1 MLSYFIK
8 NKIYFFL
15 LLSVCLL
22 STRYG
27 FTQEKKKDSSSSN
40 SYGKLSLSYLNNAI
54 YNGRK
59 DSLTTPYITPS
70 IGYYDKSGF
79 YVSGALSYLSSAK
92 ESRIDLFSLDIG
104 YNISITNQLS
114 SNFYANKSFYNQ
126 SSTAVKSDIKGSLGA
141 AFNYDLSAFQLNL
154 ATEAIFSQK
163 TDLSLN
169 LGLGHAFNSGD
180 ADHLLSINPSVNS
193 NWSTLNFY
201 EGFTSRKVSKKIG
214 QTVANLASA
223 TATTTV
229 DKNRFTLLDYE
240 LSVPLSYD
248 TKTFGFY
255 LTPTFAIPQ
264 NPINTTTSTVIK
276 LKNGTQ
282 TTQVQNS
289 TPLSEKTLENSF
301 YFELGIY
308 IKF

>member
-1 MLSYFIK
+1 MIANFNRNYCYCF
-8 NKIYFFL
+8 
-15 LLSVCLL
+15 LLSVCLF
-22 STRYG
+22 SAKNAFSQDKAKEIDTTIY
-27 FTQEKKKDSSSSN
+27 
-40 SYGKLSLSYLNNAI
+40 SYGKLSLSYLSNSV

-70 IGYYDKSGF
+70 IGYYDKNGF
-79 YVSGALSYLSSAK
+79 YVSGALSYLSGSK
-92 ESRIDLFSLDIG
+92 ESRVDLFSFDIG
-104 YNISITNQLS
+104 YDISISNKLS
-114 SNFYANKSFYNQ
+114 GNFYANKSFYNQ
-126 SSTAVKSDIKGSLGA
+126 SSTAVKSDIKGSIGA
-141 AFNYDLSAFQLNL
+141 AFGYDLDLIQLNI
-154 ATEAIFSQK
+154 ASEAIFSQK

-169 LGLGHAFNSGD
+169 LGIGHTFNNGD
-180 ADHLLSINPSVNS
+180 ANHLLSISPYINA

-201 EGFTSRKVSKKIG
+201 EGFTSRKVAKKVG
-214 QTVANLASA
+214 QTQANVATA

-229 DKNRFTLLDYE
+229 DKDQFTLLDYE
-240 LSVPLSYD
+240 ISAPLSYD

-289 TPLSEKTLENSF
+289 TPLSEKTLENSLF
-301 YFELGIY
+301 LELGIY
-308 IKF
+308 VKF

>member
-1 MLSYFIK
+1 MQ
-8 NKIYFFL
+8 
-15 LLSVCLL
+15 
-22 STRYG
+22 YG
-27 FTQEKKKDSSSSN
+27 YTQEKKEEAAASN
-40 SYGKLSLSYLNNAI
+40 SYGKLSLSYLNNAV

-59 DSLTTPYITPS
+59 DSLATPYITPT

-104 YNISITNQLS
+104 YDISITNQLS
-114 SNFYANKSFYNQ
+114 SNFYGNKSFYNQ

-141 AFNYDLSAFQLNL
+141 AFNYDLSVIQLNL
-154 ATEAIFSQK
+154 ASEAVFSQK

-169 LGLGHAFNSGD
+169 LGMGHAFNSGD
-180 ADHLLSINPSVNS
+180 EDHLFSINPSINI

-214 QTVANLASA
+214 QTIANVASA

-248 TKTFGFY
+248 TKKFSCF
-255 LTPTFAIPQ
+255 LTPTFALPQ

-289 TPLSEKTLENSF
+289 TPLSEKKLENSF
-301 YFELGIY
+301 FWEFGVYV
-308 IKF
+308 KF

>member
-1 MLSYFIK
+1 MQ
-8 NKIYFFL
+8 
-15 LLSVCLL
+15 
-22 STRYG
+22 YG
-27 FTQEKKKDSSSSN
+27 YTQEKKEEAAASN
-40 SYGKLSLSYLNNAI
+40 SYGKLSLSYLNNAV

-59 DSLTTPYITPS
+59 DSLATPYITPT

-104 YNISITNQLS
+104 YDISITNQLS
-114 SNFYANKSFYNQ
+114 SNFYGNKSFYNQ

-141 AFNYDLSAFQLNL
+141 AFNYDLSVIQLNL
-154 ATEAIFSQK
+154 ASEAVFSQK

-169 LGLGHAFNSGD
+169 LGMGHAFNSGVE
-180 ADHLLSINPSVNS
+180 DHLFSINPSINI

-214 QTVANLASA
+214 QTIANVASA

-248 TKTFGFY
+248 TKKFGCF
-255 LTPTFAIPQ
+255 LTPTFALPQ

-289 TPLSEKTLENSF
+289 TPLSEKKLENSF
-301 YFELGIY
+301 FWEFGVYV
-308 IKF
+308 KF